1 MNEKKESA
9 IEKFG
14 LQRGVARKCLLDRG
28 GVLIFITG
36 VGNVLKKKELD
47 KRRVEEK
54 IEGLPLPQSDYGLYA
69 MYCTY

>member
-1 MNEKKESA
+1 MFA
-9 IEKFG
+9 G
-14 LQRGVARKCLLDRG
+14 QRGSVDFYNR
-28 GVLIFITG
+28 G

-69 MYCTY
+69 MYCTYWFLKFYNVYI

>member
-1 MNEKKESA
+1 MFA
-9 IEKFG
+9 G
-14 LQRGVARKCLLDRG
+14 QRGSVDFYNR
-28 GVLIFITG
+28 G

-69 MYCTY
+69 MYSTY